1 MEINTTNVLLDV
13 SFSRTTVIPNTI
25 TPNTLVFK
33 EYQAILNSEEAL
45 HTKAKE
51 INNLILK
58 FFPATSHIIFD
69 ACDMS
74 SDLYLVVNHLLLN
87 DYGQFSSN
95 LI

>member
-33 EYQAILNSEEAL
+33 EYQAILNSEDEL
-45 HTKAKE
+45 RTKAME

-58 FFPATSHIIFD
+58 FF
-69 ACDMS
+69 
-74 SDLYLVVNHLLLN
+74 
-87 DYGQFSSN
+87 
-95 LI
+95 

>member
-25 TPNTLVFK
+25 TPKTLVFK
-33 EYQAILNSEEAL
+33 EYQAILNSEDEL
-45 HTKAKE
+45 RTKAME

-74 SDLYLVVNHLLLN
+74 SELYLVVNHFLLN
-87 DYGQFSSN
+87 DYGRFSSN